1 LPVTNRE
8 GNTAMKIRTLR
19 RHVREGVKNLWRNGW
34 MSFASIS
41 AVTITLLIL
50 GVFLI
55 LAMNINYFAQSV
67 EKQVEIR
74 VFLDVLATQD
84 HVKQVE
90 ENIKAIPEVSSVE
103 FIPKDEGLRQ
113 FKESLGEKAY
123 LFEGLE
129 EDNPLPDAFV
139 VKTKDP
145 KQTAAVAAKI
155 KNFQYVESL
164 NYGEG
169 TVEKLFAWTSA
180 LRNVG
185 IVFIAGL
192 GFTAMFL
199 IANTIKLTIV
209 ARRREIEIMKLVGA
223 TNWFIRWPFFVEGLL
238 MGIIGALI
246 PIILL
251 TSGYYY
257 LLDAIKSS
265 FEASQLFTLLPLF
278 PLMYQVSGALL
289 AIGAFIGIWGSLVSV
304 RRFLRV

>member
-1 LPVTNRE
+1 
-8 GNTAMKIRTLR
+8 MKIRTLG
-19 RHVREGVKNLWRNGW
+19 RHVREGVKNLGRNGW

-41 AVTITLLIL
+41 AVAITLLIL
-50 GVFLI
+50 GVFFI
-55 LAMNINYFAQSV
+55 LAMNVNYFAQSV

-74 VFLDVLATQD
+74 VFLDVLATKENVQ
-84 HVKQVE
+84 QVE
-90 ENIKAIPEVSSVE
+90 ENIKAIPKVASVT
-103 FIPKDEGLRQ
+103 FIPKDEGLKQ

-129 EDNPLPDAFV
+129 KDNPLPDAFV
-139 VKTKDP
+139 VKTTQPQD
-145 KQTAAVAAKI
+145 TSAVAAQI
-155 KNFQYVESL
+155 KKLEFVNNL

-169 TVEKLFAWTSA
+169 TVEKLFAVTGA
-180 LRNVG
+180 VRNVG
-185 IVFIAGL
+185 IAFIIGL

-238 MGIIGALI
+238 MGIAGALI
-246 PIILL
+246 PTIMLAV
-251 TSGYYY
+251 GYYY
-257 LLDAIKSS
+257 LLDAIHSS
-265 FEASQLFTLLPLF
+265 FEASQLFKLLPLF
-278 PLMYQVSGALL
+278 PLVNQVALALL

>member
-1 LPVTNRE
+1 MSRE
-8 GNTAMKIRTLR
+8 GITVMKIRTLG
-19 RHVREGVKNLWRNGW
+19 RHVREGVKNLGRNGW

-55 LAMNINYFAQSV
+55 LAMNVNYFAKSV

-74 VFLDVLATQD
+74 VFMADLTPKEDLDKFEQSVRSMPA
-84 HVKQVE
+84 VE
-90 ENIKAIPEVSSVE
+90 SVE
-103 FIPKDEGLRQ
+103 FISKDEGLKR
-113 FKESLGEKAY
+113 FKESMGDKAY
-123 LFEGLE
+123 LFDGLE
-129 EDNPLPDAFV
+129 NGNPLPDSFV
-139 VKTKDP
+139 VKTKQPQDTP
-145 KQTAAVAAKI
+145 VVASQIKQMKSVR
-155 KNFQYVESL
+155 SL

-169 TVEKLFAWTSA
+169 TVEKLFAATDT

-185 IVFIAGL
+185 IAFIIGL

-238 MGIIGALI
+238 MGVCGALI
-246 PIILL
+246 PIIML
-251 TSGYYY
+251 TIGYYY
-257 LLDAIKSS
+257 LLDAINAS
-265 FEASQLFTLLPLF
+265 FEASQLFKLLPLF
-278 PLMYQVSGALL
+278 PLVYQVALALL

-304 RRFLRV
+304 RRFLRI

>member
-1 LPVTNRE
+1 
-8 GNTAMKIRTLR
+8 MKIRTLG
-19 RHVREGVKNLWRNGW
+19 RHVREGVKNLGRNGW

-41 AVTITLLIL
+41 AVAITLFIL
-50 GVFLI
+50 GVFLV
-55 LAMNINYFAQSV
+55 LAMNVNYFAQSV

-74 VFLDVLATQD
+74 VFLDVLATKEN
-84 HVKQVE
+84 VAQVE
-90 ENIKAIPEVSSVE
+90 QNIKTIPKVDTVT
-103 FIPKDEGLRQ
+103 FIPKDEGLKQ

-129 EDNPLPDAFV
+129 KDNPLPDTFV
-139 VKTKDP
+139 VKTKEPQD
-145 KQTAAVAAKI
+145 TSVVAAQI
-155 KNFQYVESL
+155 KTLQYVKNL

-169 TVEKLFAWTSA
+169 TVEKLFAWTGA
-180 LRNVG
+180 VRNVG
-185 IVFIAGL
+185 IAFIIGL

-238 MGIIGALI
+238 MGILGALI
-246 PIILL
+246 PTAMLAI
-251 TSGYYY
+251 GYYY
-257 LLDAIKSS
+257 LLDGIQSS
-265 FEASQLFTLLPLF
+265 FEAAQLFKLLPLF
-278 PLMYQVSGALL
+278 PLVYQVALALL

>member
-1 LPVTNRE
+1 
-8 GNTAMKIRTLR
+8 MKIRTLG
-19 RHVREGVKNLWRNGW
+19 RHVREGVKNLGRNGW

-41 AVTITLLIL
+41 AVTITLFIL
-50 GVFLI
+50 GVFLV
-55 LAMNINYFAQSV
+55 LAMNVNYFAQSV

-74 VFLDVLATQD
+74 VFLDVLATKEN
-84 HVKQVE
+84 VTQVE
-90 ENIKAIPEVSSVE
+90 QNIKTIDKVESVT
-103 FIPKDEGLRQ
+103 FIPKDEGLKQ

-129 EDNPLPDAFV
+129 KDNPLPDTFV

-145 KQTAAVAAKI
+145 KDTSVVAAQI
-155 KNFQYVESL
+155 KKLQYVKNL

-169 TVEKLFAWTSA
+169 TVEKLFAWTGA
-180 LRNVG
+180 IRNVG
-185 IVFIAGL
+185 IAFIIGL

-238 MGIIGALI
+238 MGVLGALI
-246 PIILL
+246 PTAML
-251 TSGYYY
+251 TVGYYY
-257 LLDAIKSS
+257 LLDAIQSS
-265 FEASQLFTLLPLF
+265 FEAAQLFKLLPLF
-278 PLMYQVSGALL
+278 PLVYEVALAL
-289 AIGAFIGIWGSLVSV
+289 IAIGAFIGIWGSLVSV

>member
-1 LPVTNRE
+1 
-8 GNTAMKIRTLR
+8 MKIRTLG
-19 RHVREGVKNLWRNGW
+19 RHAREGVKSLGRNGW

-41 AVTITLLIL
+41 AVSITLFIL
-50 GVFLI
+50 GVFLV
-55 LAMNINYFAQSV
+55 LAMNVNYFTKTV

-74 VFLDVLATQD
+74 VFLDVLATKENVQ
-84 HVKQVE
+84 QVE
-90 ENIKAIPEVSSVE
+90 AGIKAIPKVDSVT
-103 FIPKDEGLRQ
+103 FIPKDEGLKQ

-129 EDNPLPDAFV
+129 KDNPLPDTYV

-145 KQTAAVAAKI
+145 KDTSEVAAQI
-155 KNFQYVESL
+155 KKLPYVKNI

-169 TVEKLFAWTSA
+169 TVEKLFAWTGA
-180 LRNVG
+180 VRNVG
-185 IVFIAGL
+185 ICFIIGL

-238 MGIIGALI
+238 MGLIGALI
-246 PIILL
+246 PTAML
-251 TSGYYY
+251 TVGYYY
-257 LLDAIKSS
+257 LLDGIQSS
-265 FEASQLFTLLPLF
+265 FEAAQLFKLLPLF
-278 PLMYQVSGALL
+278 PLVYQVAVALI